1 MRVEAEVGAER
12 ARALVVD
19 NPKAVLE
26 DRELPFFTEAINPDE
41 KKKKLNLKIPFLK

>member
-1 MRVEAEVGAER
+1 MRVEAEVGSER

-26 DRELPFFTEAINPDE
+26 DRELPFFTEAVNPDE
-41 KKKKLNLKIPFLK
+41 KKKKLSLKIPFLK